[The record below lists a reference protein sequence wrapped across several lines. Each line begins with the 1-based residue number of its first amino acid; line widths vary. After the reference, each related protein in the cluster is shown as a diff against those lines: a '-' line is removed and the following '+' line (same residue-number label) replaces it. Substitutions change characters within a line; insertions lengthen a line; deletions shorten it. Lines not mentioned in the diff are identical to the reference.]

1 MKHKLIYLA
10 LLPLSFSTLASDM
23 PSDSPFQ
30 SYWYAGAGLGQG
42 HYSNGSNPQSYDS
55 VRDRFAGSVYL
66 GYQVNPYLA
75 PELSYQFLGS
85 AYSNYEQGQISGD
98 FQQVVLAARFG
109 YPLTKSLYSYVKVG
123 GAGWFGDGEGLR
135 SGSEQGVS
143 PIAAAG
149 IEYALT
155 PRLTGRLEHQYTDSL
170 GADSIGYT
178 DHHLTTLGLS
188 WRFGHSAPVTAPTP
202 EVVTQVVELPPVVQ
216 TVEKRQFVYSEQ
228 KGNSLFAH
236 NSSALDSTSQFAD
249 VVNFLKQHPSASA
262 VITGHTDNTGSD
274 KYNLWLSERRAISVA
289 NYLVSQGVQSSQ
301 LTSIGKGSAAPVANN
316 ATDTGRAMNRRVEII
331 TPAFTVTQTNKLS
344 TQ

>member
-42 HYSNGSNPQSYDS
+42 HYSNGRNPQSYDS

-85 AYSNYEQGQISGD
+85 TYANYEQGQISGD

-109 YPLTKSLYSYVKVG
+109 YPLTSSLYPYVKVG
-123 GAGWFGDGEGLR
+123 GAGWFGDSDGLR
-135 SGSEQGVS
+135 SGSEQGFS

-149 IEYALT
+149 VEYAFT
-155 PRLTGRLEHQYTDSL
+155 PRLSGRLEYQYTDSL
-170 GADSIGYT
+170 GADSIGHT
-178 DHHLTTLGLS
+178 DHHLTTLGLN
-188 WRFGHSAPVTAPTP
+188 WRFGHSAPVAIPAP
-202 EVVTQVVELPPVVQ
+202 EVITQVVELPPVVQ
-216 TVEKRQFVYSEQ
+216 TIEKRQFVYSEQ

-236 NSSALDSTSQFAD
+236 NSSVLESTSQFAD
-249 VVNFLKQHPSASA
+249 VASFLKQHPSASA
-262 VITGHTDNTGSD
+262 EIIGHTDNTGSD
-274 KYNLWLSERRAISVA
+274 KYNLWLSERRAQSVA
-289 NYLVSQGVQSSQ
+289 NYFVSQGIKVTR
-301 LTSIGKGSAAPVANN
+301 LTVMGRGEQNPIANN
-316 ATDTGRAMNRRVEII
+316 GQESGRAMNRRVEII
-331 TPAFTVTQTNKLS
+331 VPEFTVTQTDK
-344 TQ
+344 

>member
-1 MKHKLIYLA
+1 MKYKLI
-10 LLPLSFSTLASDM
+10 LLTFLPFSFSTLASEP
-23 PSDSPFQ
+23 PSYLPFQ

-85 AYSNYEQGQISGD
+85 AYANYEQGQISGD

-109 YPLTKSLYSYVKVG
+109 YPLTTSLYPYVKVG
-123 GAGWFGDGEGLR
+123 GAGWFGDSEGLR
-135 SGSEQGVS
+135 SGSERGFS
-143 PIAAAG
+143 PIVAAG
-149 IEYALT
+149 VEYAFT
-155 PRLTGRLEHQYTDSL
+155 PRLSGRLEHQYTDSL

-216 TVEKRQFVYSEQ
+216 IVEKRQFVYSEQ
-228 KGNSLFAH
+228 KGNSLLFAH
-236 NSSALDSTSQFAD
+236 NSSVLNNTSQFAD
-249 VVNFLKQHPSASA
+249 VVSFLKQHPTASA
-262 VITGHTDNTGSD
+262 VITGHTDSTGSD
-274 KYNLWLSERRAISVA
+274 KYNQWLSERRAISVA
-289 NYLVSQGVQSSQ
+289 NYLVSQGVQSAQ
-301 LTSIGKGSAAPVANN
+301 LTSVGKGETASVADNTTEN
-316 ATDTGRAMNRRVEII
+316 GRAMNRRVEITI
-331 TPAFTVTQTNKLS
+331 PEFTVT
-344 TQ
+344 